1 MIELC
6 CEYLS
11 EKEIQSKKNFNVSTM
26 QNTRNWKKEKH
37 FLKNLSLP
45 VQPLPRLSHRGA
57 SKHPCLYLELN
68 IYIYIYIVRNIK
80 FKDEILGNIRVLFET
95 DDDCYVPRVLFEID
109 DDCHVPIKTK
119 RAFNKNYIQYESNNG
134 KYKNL

>member
-6 CEYLS
+6 CKYLS

-68 IYIYIYIVRNIK
+68 IYIYIYI
-80 FKDEILGNIRVLFET
+80 
-95 DDDCYVPRVLFEID
+95 
-109 DDCHVPIKTK
+109 
-119 RAFNKNYIQYESNNG
+119 YIYS
-134 KYKNL
+134 

>member
-80 FKDEILGNIRVLFET
+80 FKDEILGNIRVLFEA

>member
-119 RAFNKNYIQYESNNG
+119 RLYQ
-134 KYKNL
+134 

>member
-37 FLKNLSLP
+37 FLKNLSLL

>member
-134 KYKNL
+134 KYTNL

>member
-68 IYIYIYIVRNIK
+68 MYIYIYIVRNIK